1 MNRRVLIDRIT
12 AANDGKIFVTQ
23 AKAMQILGIGKATF
37 REMMTGYDYKAG
49 GKGGAK
55 RYLVD
60 DVAEAVMRS

>member
-12 AANDGKIFVTQ
+12 AANEGKIFITQ
-23 AKAMQILGIGKATF
+23 SKATKILGIGKASF
-37 REMMTGYDYKAG
+37 RDMMAGYDYKAG

-60 DVAEAVMRS
+60 DVAEAVMRL

>member
-12 AANDGKIFVTQ
+12 AENNGRIFVTQ
-23 AKAMQILGIGKATF
+23 ARAMQILGIGKAAF
-37 REMMTGYDYKAG
+37 REMMTGYDYKVG
-49 GKGGAK
+49 GRGGAK

>member
-1 MNRRVLIDRIT
+1 MDKKTMIARIT
-12 AANDGKIFVTQ
+12 AANEGKIFITQ
-23 AKAMQILGIGKATF
+23 SKATKILGIGKASF
-37 REMMTGYDYKAG
+37 RDMMAGYDYKAG

>member
-1 MNRRVLIDRIT
+1 MNRRALIDRIT
-12 AANDGKIFVTQ
+12 AANGGKIFVTQ
-23 AKAMQILGIGKATF
+23 SQAAKILGIGRASF
-37 REMMTGYDYKAG
+37 RDMMTGYDYKVG